1 MAEPAE
7 RREQLRLT
15 PLRTP
20 PLKEQVVRELMRL
33 IDENA
38 LAPGEQIPTERE
50 LSERLAVSRS
60 TVREAVQ
67 FLQALGVLEIRHGSG
82 TFVAASTRRSQ
93 ELRREWRAWTRRHA
107 GRVHELLEVRQG
119 IESFAAEL
127 AAARFAAGVAPRSA
141 IEAMAEAL
149 GQMALAAREA
159 GDVTSLVR
167 ADMLFHRALCEA
179 AGNEALV
186 EFTELLAKE
195 LVRERAAAWDL
206 DGRPSRSLAEHRE
219 IYEAI
224 VAGDGAAARAALL
237 NHLRSVGLDIDRSLL
252 AGEPAEIEERGER
265 G

>member
-7 RREQLRLT
+7 RKEALQLT

-20 PLKEQVVRELMRL
+20 PLKEQVVREIIRL
-33 IDENA
+33 ISEKA
-38 LAPGEQIPTERE
+38 LLPGEQIPTERE
-50 LSERLAVSRS
+50 LSEQLAVSRS

-82 TFVAASTRRSQ
+82 TFVAASKRRSQ
-93 ELRREWRAWTRRHA
+93 ELRREWRSWTRRHA

-127 AAARFAAGVAPRSA
+127 AASRFVSGLAASSA

-149 GQMALAAREA
+149 EQMAQAAADA
-159 GDVTSLVR
+159 GEVASLVR

-179 AGNEALV
+179 TGNEALV
-186 EFTELLAKE
+186 EFTELLSQE
-195 LVRERAAAWDL
+195 LVRERAAAWGI

-224 VAGDGAAARAALL
+224 LGGDGSGARVALL
-237 NHLRSVGLDIDRSLL
+237 KHLRSVGLDIDRSLL
-252 AGEPAEIEERGER
+252 AGESVEIEERGD
-265 G
+265 